1 MTKLAILFAVC
12 AALTQTVLGQLARGG
27 ASAVTGRLHRREVY
41 EYTTPNK
48 QYKKVIC
55 GQWQSSTEH
64 RFSQAWTQNFEYL
77 RKTEK
82 HSKAEKDLKDWKA
95 FMETMRHIYTIG
107 KQNCVEEAFSTF
119 SIQAFHQDEW
129 SLAVSRKKGT
139 QC

>member
-1 MTKLAILFAVC
+1 MTKLAILFAV
-12 AALTQTVLGQLARGG
+12 LGQLDRGG

-41 EYTTPNK
+41 EYTAPNK

-64 RFSQAWTQNFEYL
+64 RSSQAWTQNFEYL

-82 HSKAEKDLKDWKA
+82 HVKLGPEKDLKDWKA

-139 QC
+139 EC